1 MMYTVQIGYKT
12 DRLCSRTEKVFA
24 ETKEEAKKWFGKW
37 FWLKIQAQYLL
48 MRTQEKEKGAANNR
62 SQKKRCHVPRL

>member
-12 DRLCSRTEKVFA
+12 GRLCTRTEKVFA

-37 FWLKIQAQYLL
+37 FWLKNPNAIF
-48 MRTQEKEKGAANNR
+48 TDANAR
-62 SQKKRCHVPRL
+62 KSKRGG

>member
-24 ETKEEAKKWFGKW
+24 ETKEEAKKKMIWEMVLAENPMQIVFSGVDIARACGDRYVNKNDEICC
-37 FWLKIQAQYLL
+37 F
-48 MRTQEKEKGAANNR
+48 
-62 SQKKRCHVPRL
+62 

>member
-37 FWLKIQAQYLL
+37 FWLKIQTQYLL
-48 MRTQEKEKGAANNR
+48 MRTQEKAKGADNNR
-62 SQKKRCHVPRL
+62 PQINQI

>member
-24 ETKEEAKKWFGKW
+24 ETKEEAKKMVLEMVLAENPDAIF
-37 FWLKIQAQYLL
+37 
-48 MRTQEKEKGAANNR
+48 TDANAR
-62 SQKKRCHVPRL
+62 KSKRGGQQPPTDKRRKT

>member
-24 ETKEEAKKWFGKW
+24 ETKEDAKKMVREMVLVENPNALF
-37 FWLKIQAQYLL
+37 
-48 MRTQEKEKGAANNR
+48 TDANARKSNR
-62 SQKKRCHVPRL
+62 YG